1 MELENKERNS
11 LDLGSQSSE
20 IEEDAFEIDEK
31 KYLIAYWRCQE
42 GKGNRIGDITE
53 NEINLVPSENQINV

>member
-1 MELENKERNS
+1 MEERKS
-11 LDLGSQSSE
+11 LDLGYESSE

-31 KYLIAYWRCQE
+31 RHLIAYWRCQE

-53 NEINLVPSENQINV
+53 NEYTLVPYEN